1 LPLFTQHRGRGSLD
15 VDLGV
20 VFLGERLTLAAVAGV
35 SLLLS
40 SLILTSIGG
49 KMVPSSTAG

>member
-1 LPLFTQHRGRGSLD
+1 
-15 VDLGV
+15 V